1 MSQAGSIVTFVINGG
16 KENAFK
22 FMNALEVFDISNNL
36 GDTKSLATHPA
47 TTTHRILTD
56 EERKDQNIF
65 DNLVRLS
72 IGLEDF
78 EDIKNDLEQ
87 ALIEI

>member
-1 MSQAGSIVTFVINGG
+1 L
-16 KENAFK
+16 
-22 FMNALEVFDISNNL
+22 AL
-36 GDTKSLATHPA
+36 HPA

-56 EERKDQNIF
+56 EERNDQNIF

-78 EDIKNDLEQ
+78 EDIKNDLDQ
-87 ALIEI
+87 ALIAI

>member
-1 MSQAGSIVTFVINGG
+1 MGGNVLSFYIKGDKKKTFNFIN
-16 KENAFK
+16 KLK
-22 FMNALEVFDISNNL
+22 MIDICNNL
-36 GDTKSLATHPA
+36 GDTKSLVVHPT

-56 EERKDQNIF
+56 EERNDQNIF

-78 EDIKNDLEQ
+78 EDIKNDLDQ
-87 ALIEI
+87 ALIAI